1 MKILIP
7 LCLLFLAFAAI
18 AGPTP
23 YDENADA
30 KADLKSAL
38 AQAVIDRTP
47 VIVIFGANW
56 CPDCQV
62 LSKEITTG
70 SSATL
75 VGKDFKIVKISVGR
89 FDKSAGH
96 YNKNADIAEAYGV
109 PLKKGI
115 PAVLVL
121 SPDNKVLYVTREGEV
136 ADARHMGE
144 TGIYD
149 FFKKATTAATEKK

>member
-7 LCLLFLAFAAI
+7 LCLLFIAFAAS
-18 AGPTP
+18 ASPTP
-23 YDENADA
+23 YDEKADA
-30 KADLKSAL
+30 KADVQHAL
-38 AQAVIDRTP
+38 AQAAIDHTP

-62 LSKEITTG
+62 LSKEITSG

-75 VGKDFKIVKISVGR
+75 LGKDFKIVKISVGR
-89 FDKSAGH
+89 FDKDARK
-96 YNKNADIAEAYGV
+96 YNKNADIAESYGV

-115 PAVLVL
+115 PAVLIL

-144 TGIYD
+144 SGIYD
-149 FFKKATTAATEKK
+149 FFKKATASATEKK

>member
-1 MKILIP
+1 MKILLP
-7 LCLLFLAFAAI
+7 LCLLFLAFSAT

-23 YDENADA
+23 YDEKADA
-30 KADLKSAL
+30 KSDLQHAL
-38 AQAVIDRTP
+38 AQAVIDHTP

-62 LSKEITTG
+62 LSKSITTG
-70 SSATL
+70 SSAAL
-75 VGKDFKIVKISVGR
+75 LGKDFKIVKISVGR
-89 FDKSAGH
+89 FDKEAGH
-96 YNKNADIAEAYGV
+96 YSKNADIAESYGV

-115 PAVLVL
+115 PAVLIL

-144 TGIYD
+144 NGIYD
-149 FFKKATTAATEKK
+149 FFKKATESATEKK